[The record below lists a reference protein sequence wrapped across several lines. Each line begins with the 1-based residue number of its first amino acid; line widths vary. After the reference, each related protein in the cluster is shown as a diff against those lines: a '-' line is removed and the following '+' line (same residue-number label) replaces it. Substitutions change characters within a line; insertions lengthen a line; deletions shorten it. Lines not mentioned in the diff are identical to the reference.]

1 MSPVQ
6 HTSIHL
12 VQFKDYYNFKFGM
25 FLFKNRMTMN
35 DTTTCKVKMSCH
47 VRVSYVTPNQQFQ
60 TAYRSA
66 ALAIG
71 YS

>member
-1 MSPVQ
+1 
-6 HTSIHL
+6 
-12 VQFKDYYNFKFGM
+12 M